1 MSKGSLVLSILAIV
15 ISTVS
20 LLVNLWVYWSV
31 GGKFDWM
38 IGSALGLLI
47 IGFIST
53 VIYGYYLVK
62 KFIEKK
68 SSHQ

>member
-38 IGSALGLLI
+38 IGSALGL
-47 IGFIST
+47 
-53 VIYGYYLVK
+53 
-62 KFIEKK
+62 
-68 SSHQ
+68 